1 MRHLVIT
8 LISTCLIGCAGSIHQ
23 PEIPAATDTL
33 TTVYALAHGARETNP
48 LGFGGATLAKIIY
61 LAKFR
66 PPESAPQARA
76 DADRLVSSV
85 WWGATINNLAVI
97 TCAPHLAVSLAI
109 GAVGGWIIYNI
120 KPNAEETK

>member
-1 MRHLVIT
+1 M
-8 LISTCLIGCAGSIHQ
+8 
-23 PEIPAATDTL
+23 
-33 TTVYALAHGARETNP
+33 
-48 LGFGGATLAKIIY
+48 GFGGATLAKIIY

-97 TCAPHLAVSLAI
+97 TCAPPLAVSLAI